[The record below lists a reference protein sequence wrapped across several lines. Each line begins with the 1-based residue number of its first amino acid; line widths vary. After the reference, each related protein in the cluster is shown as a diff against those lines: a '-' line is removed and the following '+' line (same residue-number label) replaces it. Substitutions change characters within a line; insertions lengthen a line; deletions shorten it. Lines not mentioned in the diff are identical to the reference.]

1 MTTPNRFDIGFSG
14 PLKPGDSVKS
24 TIQPKG
30 SDDDQQEQ
38 PGELGETSP
47 QFHQRD
53 RTDDDDSADSGKPT
67 PPKKEEDAT
76 TRAVQNYLAGNI
88 TRSELVTL
96 LGAETATK
104 PDDKPTD
111 DDGSDSLLPDQSAK
125 TGTTHAG
132 HGTST
137 TGDDGESESKDSAAA
152 LDVIGPAD
160 DGESESKDSA
170 AALDVIGPAASDDD
184 PFDTDAGAGDD
195 PPVTG
200 LLEGDAPSIAPVSPT
215 KPSTDPVTQPE
226 TTAIAGFEGDQVL
239 VRDIPEVK
247 AAEATEAAPETNAN
261 VGVEA

>member
-1 MTTPNRFDIGFSG
+1 MTTPNRFDIGFGG

-152 LDVIGPAD
+152 LDVIGPA
-160 DGESESKDSA
+160 
-170 AALDVIGPAASDDD
+170 ASDDD